1 MFHNLSPFAK
11 HKTDAKRMQW
21 GFGTAKTD
29 AKRMQQKG
37 QKMKQFSDR
46 YISSLK
52 PRDKKY
58 TVRENRGFA
67 IQILPSGS
75 KTFMY
80 IFELNKQKG
89 YFHLGTYPSTSLAD
103 ARIAYNDAFNLVKR
117 GIDPRDEK
125 KTAAEEKEKTAT
137 AAAREA
143 EALIAATTHL
153 EKYTFD
159 TLVKDGVPE
168 NFAPT
173 TVEQLAGVWFVKY
186 SKENHSERWQGSAIS
201 CIKVH
206 ILPNIGQMEITAVRH
221 KHAVSFIEKIAT
233 TVPGSARNTM
243 KFARQMFKYACRQE
257 WAEIQPFIEIT
268 EAVPKIAQK
277 PDERHLDDEEIVKAW
292 DEINKASSCHEIKR
306 ALKLILVTAQR
317 PGEVAQMHR
326 DQVKGRWWTIPS
338 EVAGKNE
345 REHRVYLTDTALE
358 LIGNGKSFIFSSD
371 KGKRGHLS
379 ENSLSQAINRG
390 YLSDE
395 VIKVV
400 GNRKIKARKEP
411 YFGMK
416 PWSPHDL
423 RRTART
429 NMARVGVLDEV
440 GEEVVNHIKPGV
452 VGVYNKY
459 RYDKEKK
466 DALLKWEELLLEI
479 LKSTPETL

>member
-1 MFHNLSPFAK
+1 
-11 HKTDAKRMQW
+11 
-21 GFGTAKTD
+21 
-29 AKRMQQKG
+29 
-37 QKMKQFSDR
+37 MKQFTEKFLAS
-46 YISSLK
+46 IK
-52 PRDKKY
+52 PQQKKFV
-58 TVRENRGFA
+58 VREGRGFA
-67 IQILPSGS
+67 LQVLPSGS
-75 KTFMY
+75 KSFLY

-89 YFHLGTYPSTSLAD
+89 YMQLGNYPATSLAD
-103 ARIAYNDAFNLVKR
+103 ARIAYNDAFKLVKK

-125 KTAAEEKEKTAT
+125 KAATEEKAK
-137 AAAREA
+137 AAREA
-143 EALIAATTHL
+143 VQEAEAAATAATHL

-159 TLVKDGVPE
+159 TLVTEGVPE
-168 NFAPT
+168 NFVPT
-173 TVEQLAGVWFVKY
+173 TVEQLAGVWFVNY
-186 SKENHSERWQGSAIS
+186 SKENHSERWQGSAVS

-206 ILPNIGQMEITAVRH
+206 ILPNIGQMEIAAVRH
-221 KHAVSFIEKIAT
+221 KHAVTLIQRIAS

-257 WAEIQPFIEIT
+257 WADIQPFIEIT
-268 EAVPKIAQK
+268 ESVPKIASK
-277 PDERHLDDEEIVKAW
+277 ADERHLDDDEVVKAW
-292 DEINKASSCHEIKR
+292 EEISKASSSREIKR

-326 DQVKGRWWTIPS
+326 NQIKGRWWTIPA

-358 LIGNGKSFIFSSD
+358 LIGDGKGYIFPSER
-371 KGKRGHLS
+371 GKRGHVS
-379 ENSLSQAINRG
+379 QNALSQAINRG
-390 YLSDE
+390 YLSDD
-395 VIKVV
+395 VVKVV

-459 RYDKEKK
+459 RYDNEKK
-466 DALLKWEELLLEI
+466 EALLKWEGLLLEI
-479 LKSTPETL
+479 LKNKSDDAITSKA

>member
-1 MFHNLSPFAK
+1 
-11 HKTDAKRMQW
+11 
-21 GFGTAKTD
+21 
-29 AKRMQQKG
+29 
-37 QKMKQFSDR
+37 MKQFTERFLAS
-46 YISSLK
+46 IK
-52 PRDKKY
+52 PQEKKFV
-58 TVRENRGFA
+58 VREGRGFA
-67 IQILPSGS
+67 LQVLPSGS
-75 KTFMY
+75 KSFLF
-80 IFELNKQKG
+80 IFEINKQKG
-89 YFHLGTYPSTSLAD
+89 YLQLGNYPAISLAD
-103 ARIAYNDAFNLVKR
+103 ARIAYNDAYKLVKK

-125 KTAAEEKEKTAT
+125 KAVAEEKAKKASE
-137 AAAREA
+137 AAQEA
-143 EALIAATTHL
+143 EATVAAATHL

-159 TLVKDGVPE
+159 TLLKDGVPE
-168 NFAPT
+168 NFVPT
-173 TVEQLAGVWFVKY
+173 TVEQLAGVWFVNY
-186 SKENHSERWQGSAIS
+186 SKENHSDRWQGSAVS

-206 ILPNIGQMEITAVRH
+206 ILPGIGQMEIATVRH
-221 KHAVSFIEKIAT
+221 KHAVSLIQKIAS

-268 EAVPKIAQK
+268 ESVPKIAPK
-277 PDERHLDDEEIVKAW
+277 ADERHLDDDEVVKAW
-292 DEINKASSCHEIKR
+292 DEISKSSSSREVKR

-317 PGEVAQMHR
+317 PGEVAQLHR
-326 DQVKGRWWTIPS
+326 DQIKGRWWTIPS

-358 LIGNGKSFIFSSD
+358 LIGDGKGYIFPSES
-371 KGKRGHLS
+371 GKRGHVS
-379 ENSLSQAINRG
+379 GNTLSQAINRG
-390 YLSDE
+390 YLTDE
-395 VIKVV
+395 VVKIV

-466 DALLKWEELLLEI
+466 DALLKWEGLLLEI
-479 LKSTPETL
+479 LKVKPPTTEDEVA

>member
-1 MFHNLSPFAK
+1 MSEFKGKF
-11 HKTDAKRMQW
+11 TDLYLKALKIKVSKNPPIKEYDLREGH
-21 GFGTAKTD
+21 GFGIRVRKT
-29 AKRMQQKG
+29 G
-37 QKMKQFSDR
+37 VITFF
-46 YISSLK
+46 YIYHFDGTRKFLNLGIYGLPPDISL
-52 PRDKKY
+52 
-58 TVRENRGFA
+58 
-67 IQILPSGS
+67 S
-75 KTFMY
+75 
-80 IFELNKQKG
+80 
-89 YFHLGTYPSTSLAD
+89 D
-103 ARIAYNDAFNLVKR
+103 ARQKHAAAFSQVKS
-117 GIDPRDEK
+117 GIDPHDLKKAAADEK
-125 KTAAEEKEKTAT
+125 ANIALETAQKAE
-137 AAAREA
+137 AAAD
-143 EALIAATTHL
+143 AANQL
-153 EKYTFD
+153 EKYSFES
-159 TLVKDGVPE
+159 LLKDGVPE

-206 ILPNIGQMEITAVRH
+206 ILPNIGQMEISTVRH
-221 KHAVSFIEKIAT
+221 KHAVTLIQKIAT

-243 KFARQMFKYACRQE
+243 KFARQMFKYAYRQE

-268 EAVPKIAQK
+268 ESVPKIAPK
-277 PDERHLDDEEIVKAW
+277 ADERHLDDDEVVKAW
-292 DEINKASSCHEIKR
+292 AEINKASSCHEIKR

-326 DQVKGRWWTIPS
+326 DQIKGRWWTIPS

-358 LIGNGKSFIFSSD
+358 LIGNGKGYIFASD

-390 YLSDE
+390 YLSDD
-395 VIKVV
+395 VVKVV

-459 RYDKEKK
+459 RYDKEKQ
-466 DALLKWEELLLEI
+466 DALLKWEALLLEI
-479 LKSTPETL
+479 LANKQPDD